1 MYFVSTSGLRRCESK
16 KSNELSN
23 SVIILEPF
31 TTNYYV
37 WTDAV
42 CVSNRFCL
50 MAVSLH
56 TRRSVEKISPSV
68 PPPPPRPAAGWTC
81 SHPGDPPVPSAS
93 QEAFIDTHMTL
104 CTWIHSPG
112 GGAASAPMTP
122 KIRVEIRSEFVMK
135 TVINSSLQFVYCLP
149 GSLFHSEQSMLLLKL
164 GFMAC

>member
-1 MYFVSTSGLRRCESK
+1 MWIQKEQWIEQFSDNFGTIHNQLLRLNWCSMCLQPILSHGRFSSHTEISGK
-16 KSNELSN
+16 DQ
-23 SVIILEPF
+23 SV
-31 TTNYYV
+31 
-37 WTDAV
+37 
-42 CVSNRFCL
+42 R
-50 MAVSLH
+50 
-56 TRRSVEKISPSV
+56 